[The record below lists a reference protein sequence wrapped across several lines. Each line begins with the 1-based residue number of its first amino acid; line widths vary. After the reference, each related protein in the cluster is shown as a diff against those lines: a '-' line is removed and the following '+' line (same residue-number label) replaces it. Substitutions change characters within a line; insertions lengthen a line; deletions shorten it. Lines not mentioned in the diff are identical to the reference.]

1 MKVKSIEDLYAGKFT
16 EGKTY
21 KGEDG
26 RYFQVIDFG
35 EFVVGHYELY
45 MSPEGSWKDDYQ
57 YNPNDGVDEETWW
70 EKKKEEL
77 DAMDPYDNDIFMD
90 DYMSFIYTNS
100 DYGQFFL
107 TIYV

>member
-21 KGEDG
+21 KDEDG
-26 RYFQVIDFG
+26 NRFQVVDFE
-35 EFVVGHYELY
+35 EFVGHNYIHYVEHEDL
-45 MSPEGSWKDDYQ
+45 WKDYYQ
-57 YNPNDGVDEETWW
+57 YNPNDGFDEETWW

-90 DYMSFIYTNS
+90 SMSFIYKDS
-100 DYGQFFL
+100 KYGQFFF
-107 TIYV
+107 